1 MNWPPPRPGQVCRT
15 TRLVGSG
22 GSVSSMWE
30 VAWSAAESSSSLGS
44 DPPLLPAGG
53 QWGRPSPGWST
64 AFYGRLPRS
73 ALATCPNTMVPGRS
87 AMSGSAAD
95 RRTGPRQRLL
105 AHGPRGRC
113 RCLPAGTGQATVTD
127 PADLTR
133 SPATR
138 AADPRSSPSN
148 SPSGSPPASGRATC
162 TLVWPV
168 GEGILD
174 GGGDERRCQR
184 NIKRPAWRC
193 WSPARSLPSER
204 CRPWRPAGESMRT
217 ACWGSSGCGL

>member
-1 MNWPPPRPGQVCRT
+1 MLRTRAEALAAPLMNWPPPRPGQVCRT

-95 RRTGPRQRLL
+95 RRTGPRQWLL

-138 AADPRSSPSN
+138 RRTRGHLHPTTHLGRLQRRVGQRARSSGRSVKGSWTVVATNAAASGTSSGRHGGVGRLPDPCL
-148 SPSGSPPASGRATC
+148 PSGVGHGGPP
-162 TLVWPV
+162 
-168 GEGILD
+168 EN
-174 GGGDERRCQR
+174 Q
-184 NIKRPAWRC
+184 
-193 WSPARSLPSER
+193 
-204 CRPWRPAGESMRT
+204 
-217 ACWGSSGCGL
+217 